1 MTESW
6 SPLGL
11 GRLLGRQELIPIARK
26 HGKTPAQVVLRWH
39 IEMGLVVIPKTAT
52 LSRISE
58 NFAIFDFSLDTD
70 DLAQLDSL
78 ETSLRLGGDP
88 ETTNYGIN

>member
-1 MTESW
+1 
-6 SPLGL
+6 
-11 GRLLGRQELIPIARK
+11 
-26 HGKTPAQVVLRWH
+26 
-39 IEMGLVVIPKTAT
+39 MGLVVIPKTAT